1 MRKLIPKTNSENKK
15 MGSDEKGRVWFCTGL
30 GLKRVRISQKKQT
43 TP

>member
-1 MRKLIPKTNSENKK
+1 MRKLIPKINSENKK
-15 MGSDEKGRVWFCTGL
+15 LGGDEKGRVWFFTGL